1 MTSQTITAGN
11 TSTTFDV
18 LVNGDTS
25 IEPNETFFVNVTNV
39 TGATLADGQGQG
51 TIVNDDVAVCG
62 DPYTPIYTIQGSG
75 AATPLAG
82 TTVSTEGVVVGDLEG
97 STVNSGFFIQDPA
110 GDGNTAT
117 SDGIFVFTGNA
128 NTVNVGDR
136 VRVTG
141 VARERFAQTTL
152 NGGTTD
158 GAPVLAANILT
169 CSSGNSVAATDV
181 SLPFAT
187 ATTPEQYEGMLVRL
201 PQSLVISEYFN
212 YARFGEIVLAQPLPG
227 ESRPFSGTAVDA
239 PGSAANAR
247 TLANSLSRITLDDN
261 QSTQNPAVLRH
272 PNGQP
277 FSLGNRFRGGDLV
290 TNTVGVLGYD
300 FSLYRVYPT
309 AGADYMP
316 ANPREAAPAP
326 VGGTLRVAA
335 MNTLNFFVTLDTTS
349 NDSGPGP
356 CGGNANLDCR
366 GADADQPLE
375 FDRQRTKLLSALTG
389 LNGDIIGLNELENT
403 PGVEPLQSI
412 VNGLPGYDYIHTG
425 TIGTDAIKV
434 GLIYRPAVVT
444 PVGAFKILNSS
455 VDPRFIDT
463 KSRPTLAQTF
473 EVNATGARFTIAVN
487 HLKSK
492 GSDCN
497 DVGDPDLLDGQGNCS
512 QTRKA
517 AAEALVDWLATDP
530 TSSGD
535 PDYLIMGDLN
545 SYAMEQTLTEIKAG
559 HDDIPGTGDDFTNLV
574 VHYQGAFAYSYTFDG
589 QAGSLDHALA
599 NASLF
604 GQVTGAEDWH
614 INSDEPNVLDYDT
627 TFKPAEQEALYE
639 PNAFRTSDHDPV
651 VVGLNPNAG
660 PSVDAGG
667 PYSVPAGFTVDVTAT
682 GTDPN
687 GDTLTYAWD
696 LDDNGS
702 FETPGQTVT
711 YSAESAMAPGTHTI
725 RVQATDPGGLSAV
738 DETTVTI
745 TVTYDSLCDLTKK
758 LVTKKGGLEKDLC
771 KKLEE
776 AEKAEAEGKTKEHDK
791 KLDEY
796 RKKVEHESGKGI
808 SAEGA
813 AQLIALSQ
821 YL

>member
-1 MTSQTITAGN
+1 M
-11 TSTTFDV
+11 
-18 LVNGDTS
+18 NGDTS
-25 IEPNETFFVNVTNV
+25 VEADETFFVDVTNV
-39 TGATLADGQGQG
+39 TGATVADGQGQG
-51 TIVNDDVAVCG
+51 TILNDDAAACG
-62 DPYTPIYTIQGSG
+62 DPFTPIYTIQGSG
-75 AATPLAG
+75 ASTPTPG
-82 TTVSTEGVVVGDLEG
+82 TVSTEGVVVGDFAG
-97 STVNSGFFIQDPA
+97 TAAVGGFYIQDPT
-110 GDGNTAT
+110 GDGNAAT
-117 SDGIFVFTGNA
+117 SDGIFVFTGNG
-128 NTVNVGDR
+128 NTPNVGDR

-141 VARERFAQTTL
+141 VAGERFTQTTL
-152 NGGTTD
+152 TSGNSD
-158 GAPVLAANILT
+158 PAVPAANILT
-169 CSSGNSVAATDV
+169 CGTGNVVTPTDV

-187 ATTPEQYEGMLVRL
+187 ATTPEQYEGMLIRL

-212 YARFGEIVLAQPLPG
+212 YARFGEIVLAQPLAG

-239 PGSAANAR
+239 PGAAANAR

-261 QSTQNPAVLRH
+261 QSAQNPRVLRH

-290 TNTVGVLGYD
+290 TNTVGVLGFD
-300 FSLYRVYPT
+300 FSLYRIYPT

-316 ANPREAAPAP
+316 ANPRQAAPAP

-335 MNTLNFFVTLDTTS
+335 MNTLNFFVTLDTTT

-375 FDRQRTKLLSALTG
+375 FPRQREKLLAALSG

-403 PGVEPLQSI
+403 PNVEPLQSI
-412 VNGLPGYDYIHTG
+412 VDGLPGYNYIHTG

-444 PVGAFKILNSS
+444 PVGSFQILNSS

-473 EVNATGARFTIAVN
+473 QVNATGARFTVAVN
-487 HLKSK
+487 HFKSK
-492 GSDCN
+492 GSDCL
-497 DVGDPDLLDGQGNCS
+497 DVGDPDLGDGQGNCS
-512 QTRKA
+512 QTRRKA
-517 AAEALVDWLATDP
+517 AAALVDWLATDP

-535 PDYLIMGDLN
+535 PDFLIMGDLN

-559 HDDIPGTGDDFTNLV
+559 HDDIPGTSDDFTNLV
-574 VHYQGAFAYSYTFDG
+574 VHFQGPFAYSYTFDG

-599 NASLF
+599 GASLF

-614 INSDEPNVLDYDT
+614 INSDEPSVLDYDT

-651 VVGLNPNAG
+651 IVGLNPNAG
-660 PSVDAGG
+660 PTVDAGG

-702 FETPGQTVT
+702 FETAGQTVS
-711 YSAESAMAPGTHTI
+711 YSAESAMAPGAHTI
-725 RVQATDPGGLSAV
+725 HVQATDPGGLSAV
-738 DETTVTI
+738 DSATVTI
-745 TVTYDSLCDLTKK
+745 TVTYDSLCALTEK
-758 LVTKKGGLEKDLC
+758 LVTKKGVEKGLC
-771 KKLEE
+771 KKLEQ
-776 AEKAEAEGKTKEHDK
+776 AAKAEAKGKTRDHDK

-796 RKKVEHESGKGI
+796 RKEVQHESGKAV
-808 SAEGA
+808 SAAGA
-813 AQLIALSQ
+813 AQLIALSY

>member
-1 MTSQTITAGN
+1 MR
-11 TSTTFDV
+11 
-18 LVNGDTS
+18 
-25 IEPNETFFVNVTNV
+25 
-39 TGATLADGQGQG
+39 DGQGQG

-75 AATPLAG
+75 ATTPLAG

-97 STVNSGFFIQDPA
+97 STVNSGFFIQDPT

-530 TSSGD
+530 TASGD
-535 PDYLIMGDLN
+535 PDFLIMGDLN

-574 VHYQGAFAYSYTFDG
+574 VHYQGAYAYSYTFDG

-599 NASLF
+599 NTSLF

-627 TFKPAEQEALYE
+627 SFKPAEQEALYE

-660 PSVDAGG
+660 AHGRRRRPVLGPGRLHRRRDRDRDRPERRHAHVRVGSRRQRIVRDARPDRDLLGRVRHGARNPHDPRAGDRPRRALGGRRDDGHDHRHLRQPLRPDEEARHEEGRPREGSLQEAGG
-667 PYSVPAGFTVDVTAT
+667 G
-682 GTDPN
+682 GE
-687 GDTLTYAWD
+687 GR
-696 LDDNGS
+696 
-702 FETPGQTVT
+702 GQ
-711 YSAESAMAPGTHTI
+711 G
-725 RVQATDPGGLSAV
+725 QD
-738 DETTVTI
+738 
-745 TVTYDSLCDLTKK
+745 
-758 LVTKKGGLEKDLC
+758 
-771 KKLEE
+771 
-776 AEKAEAEGKTKEHDK
+776 
-791 KLDEY
+791 
-796 RKKVEHESGKGI
+796 
-808 SAEGA
+808 EGA
-813 AQLIALSQ
+813 RQEARRVPQEGRARVGQ
-821 YL
+821 GDQR